1 MLGRCVT
8 GQGSNDDVSNFP
20 EVNVNS
26 KKLNLFIV
34 RIQPLFNSRPL
45 PYQFR
50 ALTSFHSTWHLAP
63 KIIHKSPNFVLF
75 RFTDLHWMGQLLFGA
90 RQVEAHRRRPV
101 NGLSRR
107 TASRRSHRSCYHV
120 QSTWSSEEAEDAAAN
135 GELLIKLSFGVY
147 TTA

>member
-26 KKLNLFIV
+26 VYLNLFIV
-34 RIQPLFNSRPL
+34 RFQPLFNSRPF

-50 ALTSFHSTWHLAP
+50 ALTSFHSTWHLVL

-90 RQVEAHRRRPV
+90 RQVEADRHRSV
-101 NGLSRR
+101 NRLSRR
-107 TASRRSHRSCYHV
+107 FASGRSHWSCYHI
-120 QSTWSSEEAEDAAAN
+120 QSTWFSEEAENTTAN
-135 GELLIKLSFGVY
+135 GELLFIKILSHGWI
-147 TTA
+147 T